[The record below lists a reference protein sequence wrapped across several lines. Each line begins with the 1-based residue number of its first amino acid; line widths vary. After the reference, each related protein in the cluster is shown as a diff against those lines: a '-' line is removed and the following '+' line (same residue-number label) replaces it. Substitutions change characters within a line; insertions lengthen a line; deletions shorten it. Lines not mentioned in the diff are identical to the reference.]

1 MVRAPSILAWPW
13 RACDGVKPRRLD
25 VVIAGISCALQLAAV
40 LGIAA
45 CSGTAPEDPPS
56 SQTQGKPDTM
66 AAAEA
71 APMTADCRSWAE
83 LDPKSLSPLPQSPWM
98 ADFEAVWGTVREKH
112 YDPTL
117 GCLDWLKLRE
127 IYGAK
132 VAAAKDASEAFAAMN
147 ALLGTLGQS
156 HLAAIAPSG
165 GTGDALAVTGTSLGT
180 DRVELEFRAIEDS
193 VVAAGAVYSADP
205 TASAPAI
212 PSGAKLVAIDELQ
225 LDAWVAAVKAHPHPG
240 ESEGSAVRSALA
252 RVLTCPT
259 GGRKAITYLD
269 PSAADAPK
277 TVELPCLTPAGERMS
292 LGNLRDLPVEVE
304 AYVVPGTKVGV
315 LHFNVW
321 MVPLVDRIR
330 TELEKLRAAGIE
342 ALILDLRG
350 NPGGVGAMAIPI
362 ARLLLPEG
370 GDLGSLRL
378 REFTQ
383 SFKVPASPD
392 AFAGPVVVLVDEG
405 TASTSEIFAV
415 GMRDLGRVT
424 VVGAAPSA
432 GAALPSLLETLP
444 SGGLLQVVVGDY
456 RSPKGTIAEGAGVP
470 LDVVVKE
477 TRAEWIAGRDPVLFA
492 ALGHLG
498 VTPASPVPNATPPA
512 NGTNP

>member
-1 MVRAPSILAWPW
+1 
-13 RACDGVKPRRLD
+13 
-25 VVIAGISCALQLAAV
+25 
-40 LGIAA
+40 
-45 CSGTAPEDPPS
+45 
-56 SQTQGKPDTM
+56 
-66 AAAEA
+66 
-71 APMTADCRSWAE
+71 MTADCRSWAE
-83 LDPKSLSPLPQSPWM
+83 LDPKSLVALPEGPWM

-127 IYGAK
+127 TYGAK
-132 VAAAKDASEAFAAMN
+132 VAAAKNASEAFAAMN

-156 HLAAIAPSG
+156 HLAAIAPTG
-165 GTGDALAVTGTSLGT
+165 GTGDALAVTGTNLGT
-180 DRVELEFRAIEDS
+180 DRLELELRALDEGV
-193 VVAAGAVYSADP
+193 VVAGPVYSADP

-225 LDAWVAAVKAHPHPG
+225 LDAWVDAVKNHPHPG
-240 ESEGSAVRSALA
+240 ESERAAVRGALA

-259 GGRKAITYLD
+259 GARKTLTYLD
-269 PSAADAPK
+269 PSAADARK

-292 LGNLRDLPVEVE
+292 LGNLRDLPIEVE

-315 LHFNVW
+315 LHFDVW

-330 TELEKLRAAGIE
+330 TELEKLRAAGID

-370 GDLGSLRL
+370 GDLGSLRM

-424 VVGAAPSA
+424 VIGASPSA

-456 RSPKGTIAEGAGVP
+456 RSPKGTVAEGAGIP

-477 TRAEWIAGRDPVLFA
+477 TRADWIADRDPVLFA

-498 VTPASPVPNATPPA
+498 VTPPPSPNPAPTNPGSTNPASTTPKSPA
-512 NGTNP
+512 VSGTNPRP